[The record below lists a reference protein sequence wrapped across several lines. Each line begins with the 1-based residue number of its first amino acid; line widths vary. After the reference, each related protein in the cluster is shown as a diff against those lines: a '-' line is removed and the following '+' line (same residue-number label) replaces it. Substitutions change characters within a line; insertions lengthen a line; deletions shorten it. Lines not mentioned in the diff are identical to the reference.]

1 MYSRITTVIN
11 ETGLHARPASDFMR
25 AAMKFRSNIQIGP
38 AGGTPRVNAKSILMI
53 LGLGIRK
60 GAEVEIS
67 AEGEDQK
74 EAVDSLVELIES
86 GFGE

>member
-11 ETGLHARPASDFMR
+11 ATGLHARPASDFMR
-25 AAMKFRSNIQIGP
+25 AAMKFKSNIEIGP
-38 AGGTPRVNAKSILMI
+38 ASGASRANAKSIMML
-53 LGLGIRK
+53 LGLGLRT
-60 GAEVEIS
+60 GAEVKIT
-67 AEGEDQK
+67 AEGDDQK